1 MPHPY
6 AVNHWCSHPN
16 LQNDDCQTGEDFPTL
31 EEAEEAFA
39 KGSTDY
45 AVEFIQL
52 AGPGVGKIAP
62 NPNYDARR
70 VARERRQ
77 ADREERREQAM
88 QAGMGLGV
96 EAYNETMGWST
107 ESPED

>member
-1 MPHPY
+1 MSHPY
-6 AVNHWCSHPN
+6 AVNQWCSHPN
-16 LQNDDCQTGEDFPTL
+16 LQNDDCQTGEDFATL
-31 EEAEEAFA
+31 EAAEEAFA
-39 KGSTDY
+39 KGSTHY
-45 AVEFIQL
+45 FVEFIQL
-52 AGPGVGKIAP
+52 VGPGVDKIAP

-77 ADREERREQAM
+77 AEREEQREQAM

-96 EAYNETMGWST
+96 EGYNDAMGWST